1 MKNFIFILLVG
12 FWGCNST
19 TTTKTSSTKVNSQ
32 KNTER
37 INVQVISNKQKPFT
51 IGDEVL
57 LSYKT
62 ENMPAPDS
70 VKLSIN
76 FKAYKNYTNEDAIR
90 WNTKNET
97 PGIKQVQLTLY
108 WGDSLSANGSIK
120 HELLSDLLPKLYTYK
135 TKNKW
140 PHNIK
145 AYTQGL
151 EFSEGLL
158 YEGTGNYGESTLNKI
173 DLDKSEIIQSI
184 NLPKEVF
191 GEGITIINDKIY
203 QITWRTNVGFV
214 YDKTNLK
221 QLFEF
226 TYPTEGWGLTNDGK
240 ELIMSDGSQN
250 IYFLDTEFIQE
261 TRKIQVY
268 DNIGTVTNLN
278 ELEYIDG
285 LIYANIYG
293 SDEIIVFE
301 PETGKVTK
309 RIDLTGILD
318 KKNIKTRIDVLNGIA
333 WDKENQRLIVT
344 GKWWPYF
351 FEIELIEK

>member
-1 MKNFIFILLVG
+1 MKNLIFVFLIG
-12 FWGCNST
+12 IASCNST
-19 TTTKTSSTKVNSQ
+19 TSTKTPANKVNSA

-37 INVQVISNKQKPFT
+37 INVQVVSNKQKAFP

-57 LSYKT
+57 FTYNT
-62 ENMPAPDS
+62 ENRPAPDS
-70 VKLSIN
+70 IKLLVN
-76 FKAYKNYTNEDAIR
+76 FKPYKNFTNEEAIS

-97 PGIKQVQLTLY
+97 PGFKQVQLTLY
-108 WGDSLSANGSIK
+108 WGDSLSASGVIK
-120 HELLSDLLPKLYTYK
+120 QELLSDIQPKLYSYK

-151 EFSEGLL
+151 EFSGSFL
-158 YEGTGNYGESTLNKI
+158 YEGTGNYGASTLNKI

-191 GEGITIINDKIY
+191 GEGITLINDKIY
-203 QITWRTNVGFV
+203 QITWRSNVGFV
-214 YDKTNLK
+214 YEKDNLK
-221 QLFEF
+221 KLFEF
-226 TYPTEGWGLTNDGK
+226 TYPTEGWGLTNNGK

-268 DNIGTVTNLN
+268 DNKEPITNLN
-278 ELEYIDG
+278 ELEYING
-285 LIYANIYG
+285 LIYANVYG
-293 SDEIIVFE
+293 TDEIVAFE

-318 KKNIKTRIDVLNGIA
+318 KKNIKTPIDVLNGIA
-333 WDKENQRLIVT
+333 WDKENNRLIVT

>member
-1 MKNFIFILLVG
+1 M
-12 FWGCNST
+12 
-19 TTTKTSSTKVNSQ
+19 
-32 KNTER
+32 
-37 INVQVISNKQKPFT
+37 
-51 IGDEVL
+51 
-57 LSYKT
+57 
-62 ENMPAPDS
+62 
-70 VKLSIN
+70 
-76 FKAYKNYTNEDAIR
+76 
-90 WNTKNET
+90 
-97 PGIKQVQLTLY
+97 
-108 WGDSLSANGSIK
+108 
-120 HELLSDLLPKLYTYK
+120 
-135 TKNKW
+135 
-140 PHNIK
+140 
-145 AYTQGL
+145 
-151 EFSEGLL
+151 
-158 YEGTGNYGESTLNKI
+158 NYGESTLNKI